1 MPYAQNSYVHKF
13 QESVQ
18 GSGYPSN
25 GWGTTATPDLD
36 GVYDYFSGLGSV
48 YIFSQSSEINAKS
61 QQLEERQA
69 SMNAATQSLEQLKYE
84 ISRLQDPEYI
94 GQIAMKKYGLYKPGE
109 IPVRVSE
116 SSPEND

>member
-1 MPYAQNSYVHKF
+1 MRRTAMSTNSKNQSKGQATHQMAGARRRLRIWMGF
-13 QESVQ
+13 MIIFL
-18 GSGYPSN
+18 
-25 GWGTTATPDLD
+25 GWAAYT
-36 GVYDYFSGLGSV
+36 F
-48 YIFSQSSEINAKS
+48 FSQSSEINAKS